1 MKIYNRTE
9 ATEEEETLQNQHSG
23 AALIDDRRLCTTF
36 SEGCGTWISEKDV
49 TASNTESIYLAKRT
63 FFAVKTCKK
72 HHKERLPI
80 ISETWGKSALN
91 IEYFSEVKSKRY
103 NTTLL
108 PEVYQNTEK
117 GHCLKTHAI
126 LKYFERYAAKNGWKW
141 LVITDDDTILGVQN
155 LFNLL
160 QHYNPNN
167 ALLIGE
173 RYGYLLSKEKLGF
186 DYLAG
191 GAGMVFS
198 AKMVKDMLQE
208 NGKYCSCPKPDEHD
222 DMFLAGSC
230 IKLIQK
236 SILHNDR
243 FHQNSPS
250 AYSSKVLENK
260 DQISFHKFRTID
272 PDHGTFD
279 WNNPKETYKKYFME
293 SDKFLKSYKK
303 TEKHDNLRS

>member
-1 MKIYNRTE
+1 MTKQR
-9 ATEEEETLQNQHSG
+9 SG
-23 AALIDDRRLCTTF
+23 VSLIDDRRLCTQY
-36 SEGCGTWISEKDV
+36 SEGCGTWISDKD
-49 TASNTESIYLAKRT
+49 TRTSNTESIYLAKRT

-91 IEYFSEVKSKRY
+91 IEYFSETKSKKY

-117 GHCLKTHAI
+117 GHCLKSHAI
-126 LKYFERYAAKNGWKW
+126 LKYFERYAEKNGWKW
-141 LVITDDDTILGVQN
+141 LVIADDDTILGVQN

-160 QHYNPNN
+160 QHYNPSR

-198 AKMVKDMLQE
+198 VKMVNEMLQD
-208 NGKYCSCPKPDEHD
+208 NSKYCLCPKPDEHD

-230 IKLIQK
+230 IKLIKK

-243 FHQNSPS
+243 FHQYSPS
-250 AYSSKVLENK
+250 VYAPEFLENQ
-260 DQISFHKFRTID
+260 DPISFHKFRTID
-272 PDHGTFD
+272 PEHGTFD

-293 SDKFLKSYKK
+293 SDTFLRTYKK
-303 TEKHDNLRS
+303 ENRET